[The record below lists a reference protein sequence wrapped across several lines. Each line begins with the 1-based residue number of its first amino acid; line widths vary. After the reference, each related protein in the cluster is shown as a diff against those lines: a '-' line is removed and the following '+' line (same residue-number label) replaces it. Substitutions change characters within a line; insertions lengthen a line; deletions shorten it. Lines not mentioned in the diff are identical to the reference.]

1 MKIAAIT
8 PTRGDRPQFV
18 EHCKYL
24 MQQQTRRPDKHY
36 IIDYPPINNNCD
48 LIPRI
53 KKGIELAKA
62 DGMDYIFII
71 EDDDYYSTDYIR
83 EEVKHYDIVGEDTTI
98 YYHLKNGFKLMEHP
112 NRSSLFCTAF
122 KINALNNFN
131 WPPDNEPFLDLHLWQ
146 YAINSLNHNLHYITG
161 AIGIKHG
168 IGKCGGNGHNPQI
181 IHYTPKPITEL
192 ITCKKSIEFYNS
204 LTPCT
209 PNK

>member
-24 MQQQTRRPDKHY
+24 MQAQTRKPDKHY
-36 IIDYPPINNNCD
+36 IIDHQPINDDCD

-71 EDDDYYSTDYIR
+71 EDDDYYNPKYISQ
-83 EEVKHYDIVGEDTTI
+83 EHCHYDIIGEYTTI
-98 YYHLKNGFKLMEHP
+98 YYHLKYGIHTMHHP
-112 NRSSLFCTAF
+112 GRSSLFCTAF
-122 KINALNNFN
+122 KINALDNFN

-146 YAINSLNHNLHYITG
+146 YATQNLNHNLFITTG

-168 IGKCGGNGHNPQI
+168 IGKCGGNGHKQNILP
-181 IHYTPKPITEL
+181 YKPKPITDL
-192 ITCKKSIEFYNS
+192 VVSKKSLEFYQT
-204 LTPCT
+204 LTIL
-209 PNK
+209 